1 VLDVPPGPPDFG
13 DAAAESVLT
22 GERTW
27 PGIPSE
33 NYWFARHEAC
43 YRWASAVLSS
53 PAVSSSVSQH
63 PPSMRS
69 GGSIVLDA
77 GSGEGYGSEYLRST
91 IPDTN
96 VVAIDLDVQTMGHV
110 RGTYPHVSALVGN
123 LVALPFQDESFHA
136 SISLQVIEH
145 IWDPLA
151 FLRELD
157 RCTRG
162 PVIVS
167 TPNRPVHSPGLPPG
181 ASPVNPFHVREF
193 DGAELTYLL
202 EQAVAHQRGHRSP
215 VMYGLHHGQR
225 LRKWEKVHG
234 SLPERLIE
242 LDTEALAYATSVT
255 HNDFTVTP
263 IDDDDESAHDLIA
276 VW

>member
-1 VLDVPPGPPDFG
+1 MLDMPPGQPDIG
-13 DAAAESVLT
+13 DAAAETVLT

-43 YRWASAVLSS
+43 YRWASA
-53 PAVSSSVSQH
+53 AVSSSVSPR

-69 GGSIVLDA
+69 GGTSVLDA

-91 IPDTN
+91 IHDAG
-96 VVAIDLDVQTMGHV
+96 VVAIDLDLQIMGHV
-110 RGTYPHVSALVGN
+110 RRTYPQISVLVGN

-215 VMYGLHHGQR
+215 TMYGLHHRQR
-225 LRKWEKVHG
+225 LGQWEKVHG

-242 LDTEALAYATSVT
+242 LDTEALAFASSVT
-255 HNDFTVTP
+255 HSDFTIAP

>member
-1 VLDVPPGPPDFG
+1 MLDVPPNQPDLG

-43 YRWASAVLSS
+43 YRWASAVVSS
-53 PAVSSSVSQH
+53 EAVSSSVRHRPHSIR
-63 PPSMRS
+63 P
-69 GGSIVLDA
+69 GGTIVLDA
-77 GSGEGYGSEYLRST
+77 GSGEGYGSECLRS
-91 IPDTN
+91 IIHDAG
-96 VVAIDLDVQTMGHV
+96 VVAIDLDLQTMGHV
-110 RGTYPHVSALVGN
+110 RRTYPHVSALVGN
-123 LVALPFQDESFHA
+123 LVALPFRDECFHA

-157 RCTRG
+157 RCTQG

-167 TPNRPVHSPGLPPG
+167 TPNRPVHSPGLPAG

-193 DGAELTYLL
+193 DVAELKSLL
-202 EQAVAHQRGHRSP
+202 VQAVAHQRGHRSP
-215 VMYGLHHGQR
+215 TMYGLHHEQR
-225 LRKWEKVHG
+225 LGQWENIHG

-242 LDTEALAYATSVT
+242 LDTEAMAFAASVT
-255 HNDFTVTP
+255 RSDFTIAP
-263 IDDDDESAHDLIA
+263 INDDDESAHDLIA

>member
-1 VLDVPPGPPDFG
+1 VLDVPPGQPDLG

-43 YRWASAVLSS
+43 YRWASAT
-53 PAVSSSVSQH
+53 VSSSVSQR

-69 GGSIVLDA
+69 GGTIVLDA

-91 IPDTN
+91 IPDAN

-123 LVALPFQDESFHA
+123 LVALPFQDESFRA

-157 RCTRG
+157 RCTQG

-167 TPNRPVHSPGLPPG
+167 TPNRPVHSPGSPPG

-193 DGAELTYLL
+193 DGAELRSLL
-202 EQAVAHQRGHRSP
+202 AQAVAHQLGQRSP
-215 VMYGLHHGQR
+215 TMYGLHHGQR
-225 LRKWEKVHG
+225 LGQWEKVHG

>member
-1 VLDVPPGPPDFG
+1 MLDVPPSQPDLG
-13 DAAAESVLT
+13 DAMAESVLT

-43 YRWASAVLSS
+43 YRWASATVSS
-53 PAVSSSVSQH
+53 SAVSSSIRQR
-63 PPSMRS
+63 PDSMRS
-69 GGSIVLDA
+69 ADTIILDA
-77 GSGEGYGSEYLRST
+77 GSGEGYGSECLRST
-91 IPDTN
+91 ISDAGI
-96 VVAIDLDVQTMGHV
+96 VAIDLDLPTVGHV
-110 RGTYPHVSALVGN
+110 RRTYPHVSTLVGN

-167 TPNRPVHSPGLPPG
+167 TPNRPVHSPGLRPG

-193 DGAELTYLL
+193 DGAELTSLL
-202 EQAVAHQRGHRSP
+202 AQASGHRSST
-215 VMYGLHHGQR
+215 VYGLRHGQR
-225 LRKWEKVHG
+225 LGQWEKVNG

-242 LDTEALAYATSVT
+242 LDTEALAFATSVT
-255 HNDFTVTP
+255 HNDFTIAP
-263 IDDDDESAHDLIA
+263 IDDDESAHDLIA

>member
-1 VLDVPPGPPDFG
+1 MLDVPPSQPDLG

-43 YRWASAVLSS
+43 YRWASAT
-53 PAVSSSVSQH
+53 VSSSINQR

-69 GGSIVLDA
+69 GGTSVLDA

-91 IPDTN
+91 IPDAN

-110 RGTYPHVSALVGN
+110 RRTYPHVSALVGN

-193 DGAELTYLL
+193 DGAELTSLL
-202 EQAVAHQRGHRSP
+202 AQACGHRSST
-215 VMYGLHHGQR
+215 VYGLHHGQR
-225 LRKWEKVHG
+225 LRKWEKVYG
-234 SLPERLIE
+234 SLTERLIE

>member
-1 VLDVPPGPPDFG
+1 
-13 DAAAESVLT
+13 
-22 GERTW
+22 
-27 PGIPSE
+27 
-33 NYWFARHEAC
+33 
-43 YRWASAVLSS
+43 
-53 PAVSSSVSQH
+53 
-63 PPSMRS
+63 M
-69 GGSIVLDA
+69 LDA

-151 FLRELD
+151 YLRELD

-167 TPNRPVHSPGLPPG
+167 TPNRPVHSPGLPAG

-193 DGAELTYLL
+193 DGAELRSLL
-202 EQAVAHQRGHRSP
+202 VQAVKHQPGHRSP
-215 VMYGLHHGQR
+215 RDVWPSPRTTARAVGESPRLSPAATDRTRHRGTGVRDLGDTQRFHHR
-225 LRKWEKVHG
+225 
-234 SLPERLIE
+234 
-242 LDTEALAYATSVT
+242 T
-255 HNDFTVTP
+255 HR
-263 IDDDDESAHDLIA
+263 
-276 VW
+276 